1 MGIFDYET
9 ECKTIIAGMIA
20 LAISHTAMA
29 DDIKVAVVGA
39 MSGPIAQWGDM
50 EFNGARQAI
59 KDINAKGGIKG
70 DKLVG
75 VEYDDACDPK
85 QAVAVANKIV
95 NDGIKY
101 VIGHLCSSSTQPA
114 SDIYEDE
121 GILMISP
128 GATNPE
134 LTQRGYQ
141 HIMRTAGLDS
151 SQGPT
156 AAKYILETVK
166 PQRIAIIHDKQQ
178 YGEGL
183 ARSVQD
189 GLKAA
194 NANVVFFDGIT
205 AGEKDF
211 SALIAR
217 LKKENIDFVYYG
229 GYYPEMGQMLR
240 QARSVG
246 LKTTNP
252 ELTQR
257 GYQHIMRTAGLESSQ
272 GPTAAKFILETVNP
286 QRIAILHDNQ
296 QYGEGLARSVQDGL
310 KAANANVVFFDGIT
324 AGEKDFSAL
333 IARLKKENIDFVYYG
348 GYYPEMGQMLR
359 QARSVG
365 LKTQFMGPE
374 GVGNASL
381 SNIAGDAAEGML
393 VTMPKRYDQDPT
405 NQGIVDALKADKK
418 DPSGPYVWITYAAVQ
433 SLATALERT
442 GSDEPLALVKDL
454 KANGANTV
462 DKKDPSGPYVWIT
475 YAAVQ
480 SLATALE
487 RTGSDEP
494 LALVKDLKA
503 NGANTV
509 IGPLNWDE
517 KGDLKGFDF
526 GVFQW
531 HADGSVSSSGTP
543 TVHPRQPSDH
553 PTARKMRAGLER
565 LPYV

>member
-1 MGIFDYET
+1 MKRNA
-9 ECKTIIAGMIA
+9 KTIIAGMIA
-20 LAISHTAMA
+20 LTISHTAMA

-141 HIMRTAGLDS
+141 YIMRTAGLDS

-156 AAKYILETVK
+156 AAKYIVETVK

-229 GYYPEMGQMLR
+229 GYHPEMGQILR
-240 QARSVG
+240 QAR
-246 LKTTNP
+246 
-252 ELTQR
+252 
-257 GYQHIMRTAGLESSQ
+257 
-272 GPTAAKFILETVNP
+272 AA
-286 QRIAILHDNQ
+286 
-296 QYGEGLARSVQDGL
+296 
-310 KAANANVVFFDGIT
+310 
-324 AGEKDFSAL
+324 
-333 IARLKKENIDFVYYG
+333 
-348 GYYPEMGQMLR
+348 
-359 QARSVG
+359 G

-374 GVGNASL
+374 GVANVSL
-381 SNIAGDAAEGML
+381 SNIAGESAEGLL
-393 VTMPKRYDQDPT
+393 VTKPKNYDQVPA
-405 NQGIVDALKADKK
+405 NKPIVDAIKAKK
-418 DPSGPYVWITYAAVQ
+418 QDPSGAFVWTTYAALQ
-433 SLATALERT
+433 SLQAGLNQ
-442 GSDEPLALVKDL
+442 SDDPAEIAKYL
-454 KANGANTV
+454 KANSVDTV
-462 DKKDPSGPYVWIT
+462 M
-475 YAAVQ
+475 
-480 SLATALE
+480 
-487 RTGSDEP
+487 
-494 LALVKDLKA
+494 
-503 NGANTV
+503 
-509 IGPLNWDE
+509 GPLTWDE
-517 KGDLKGFDF
+517 KGDLKGFEF
-526 GVFQW
+526 GVFDW
-531 HADGSVSSSGTP
+531 HANGTA
-543 TVHPRQPSDH
+543 TD
-553 PTARKMRAGLER
+553 AK
-565 LPYV
+565 

>member
-1 MGIFDYET
+1 MNIKG
-9 ECKTIIAGMIA
+9 KALLAGCIA
-20 LAISHTAMA
+20 LAFSNMA
-29 DDIKVAVVGA
+29 LAEDIKVAVVGA
-39 MSGPIAQWGDM
+39 MSGPVAQYGDQ
-50 EFNGARQAI
+50 EFTGAEQAVA
-59 KDINAKGGIKG
+59 DINAKGGIKG
-70 DKLVG
+70 NKLQIVK
-75 VEYDDACDPK
+75 YDDACDPK
-85 QAVAVANKIV
+85 QAVAVANKVV

-121 GILMISP
+121 GILMITP
-128 GATNPE
+128 AATAPE
-134 LTQRGYQ
+134 LTARGYQ
-141 HIMRTAGLDS
+141 LILRTTGLDS
-151 SQGPT
+151 DQGPT
-156 AAKYILETVK
+156 AAKYILEKVK
-166 PQRIAIIHDKQQ
+166 PQRIAIVHDKQQ

-183 ARSVQD
+183 ARAVQD
-189 GLKAA
+189 GLKKG

-211 SALIAR
+211 STL
-217 LKKENIDFVYYG
+217 V
-229 GYYPEMGQMLR
+229 
-240 QARSVG
+240 
-246 LKTTNP
+246 
-252 ELTQR
+252 
-257 GYQHIMRTAGLESSQ
+257 
-272 GPTAAKFILETVNP
+272 
-286 QRIAILHDNQ
+286 
-296 QYGEGLARSVQDGL
+296 
-310 KAANANVVFFDGIT
+310 
-324 AGEKDFSAL
+324 
-333 IARLKKENIDFVYYG
+333 ARLKKENIDFVYYG

-393 VTMPKRYDQDPT
+393 VTMPKRYDQDPA

-418 DPSGPYVWITYAAVQ
+418 DSSGPYV
-433 SLATALERT
+433 L
-442 GSDEPLALVKDL
+442 
-454 KANGANTV
+454 
-462 DKKDPSGPYVWIT
+462 IT

-531 HADGSVSSSGTP
+531 HADGSS
-543 TVHPRQPSDH
+543 
-553 PTARKMRAGLER
+553 TAAK
-565 LPYV
+565 

>member
-1 MGIFDYET
+1 MKRNA
-9 ECKTIIAGMIA
+9 KTIIAGMIA
-20 LAISHTAMA
+20 LTISHTAMA

-59 KDINAKGGIKG
+59 KDINDKGGIKG

-141 HIMRTAGLDS
+141 YIMRTAGLDS

-217 LKKENIDFVYYG
+217 LKKKTSTSFTTAVTTRKWG
-229 GYYPEMGQMLR
+229 R
-240 QARSVG
+240 CCARPV
-246 LKTTNP
+246 
-252 ELTQR
+252 
-257 GYQHIMRTAGLESSQ
+257 
-272 GPTAAKFILETVNP
+272 
-286 QRIAILHDNQ
+286 
-296 QYGEGLARSVQDGL
+296 
-310 KAANANVVFFDGIT
+310 
-324 AGEKDFSAL
+324 
-333 IARLKKENIDFVYYG
+333 
-348 GYYPEMGQMLR
+348 
-359 QARSVG
+359 
-365 LKTQFMGPE
+365 
-374 GVGNASL
+374 
-381 SNIAGDAAEGML
+381 
-393 VTMPKRYDQDPT
+393 
-405 NQGIVDALKADKK
+405 
-418 DPSGPYVWITYAAVQ
+418 
-433 SLATALERT
+433 
-442 GSDEPLALVKDL
+442 PLA
-454 KANGANTV
+454 
-462 DKKDPSGPYVWIT
+462 
-475 YAAVQ
+475 
-480 SLATALE
+480 
-487 RTGSDEP
+487 
-494 LALVKDLKA
+494 
-503 NGANTV
+503 
-509 IGPLNWDE
+509 
-517 KGDLKGFDF
+517 
-526 GVFQW
+526 
-531 HADGSVSSSGTP
+531 
-543 TVHPRQPSDH
+543 
-553 PTARKMRAGLER
+553 
-565 LPYV
+565 